1 MPLKLYNT
9 LQKRKE
15 ILTPIREGR
24 VGLYV
29 CGITVYDICH
39 VGHARS
45 AIVFDV
51 LRRYLEYRGYEVT
64 YVKNFTDVDDKIIAR
79 ANAEKVSIYEIS
91 NRYIAAHDEDMA
103 QLGVL
108 PPTVTPRATEHIE
121 GMIELIGKLMDR
133 GLAYAV
139 DGNVYYAVERFRG
152 YGKLSGRQLE
162 DMMAGA
168 RIDVNEHKNNPM
180 DFALWKASKPNEP
193 AWDSPWGPGRPGWH
207 IECSVMSQKYLGD
220 TFDIHGGGED
230 LVFPHHENEIAQ
242 SEGIT
247 DKPLANLW
255 VHNGFVKIN
264 SEKMS
269 KSLGNV
275 FAIPEMLAR
284 YHAEVIRLFML
295 QSHYR
300 SAVDFSEESLAEARQ
315 GMDRFYTT
323 LKTISD
329 LPAAAEG
336 EEEGAPLAPGSLEGK
351 TAALYTLI
359 QGLPDRFVEAM
370 DDDLNTAR
378 AIGYL
383 FDAARQV
390 NSFLSDAKTAKSE
403 AGRKVLALA
412 GKNIKEVGHVLGLFQ
427 EDPETYFLQDRE
439 RETRK
444 RGIDP
449 AEIEQFIAD
458 RWAAREAKN
467 WQRADEIRQLLA
479 EKGIAL
485 KDTPTGTTWKVA

>member
-1 MPLKLYNT
+1 MSLKLYNT
-9 LQKRKE
+9 LNNKKE
-15 ILTPIREGR
+15 IFSPIREGR

-29 CGITVYDICH
+29 CGITVYDVCH

-79 ANAEKVSIYEIS
+79 ANAEGVSIYEIAD
-91 NRYIAAHDEDMA
+91 RYIASHDEDMA
-103 QLGVL
+103 GLGVL
-108 PPTVTPRATEHIE
+108 RPTVTPRATEHID
-121 GMIELIGKLMDR
+121 GMIELIRKLKDR
-133 GLAYAV
+133 GLAYV
-139 DGNVYYAVERFRG
+139 VEGNVYYAVDRFRG

-207 IECSVMSQKYLGD
+207 IECSVMSQKYLGE

-230 LVFPHHENEIAQ
+230 LIFPHHENEIAQ
-242 SEGIT
+242 SEGAT
-247 DKPLANLW
+247 GKTLANVWL
-255 VHNGFVKIN
+255 HNGFVKIN

-275 FAIPEMLAR
+275 FNIQEMLAR

-300 SAVDFSEESLAEARQ
+300 SAVDFSEESLSEARQ
-315 GMDRFYTT
+315 GMDRFYAT
-323 LKTISD
+323 LKAIQD
-329 LPAAAEG
+329 ILPASG
-336 EEEGAPLAPGSLEGK
+336 EEDMSRIPPESLTGK
-351 TAALYTLI
+351 TAELYAHV
-359 QGLPDRFVEAM
+359 QGLPDRFDEAM

-383 FDAARQV
+383 FDTARQI
-390 NSFLSDAKTAKSE
+390 NGFLSDGKTVSSD
-403 AGRKVLALA
+403 AGRKVLSLA
-412 GKNIKEVGHVLGLFQ
+412 IKNIKDVGSVLGLFQ
-427 EDPETYFLQDRE
+427 DDPESYFLQDRE
-439 RETRK
+439 RETRN

-449 AEIEQFIAD
+449 AEIEQLLAE
-458 RWAAREAKN
+458 RWAARKDKD

-479 EKGIAL
+479 GKGIVL
-485 KDTPTGTTWKVA
+485 KDTPAGTTWKIG

>member
-1 MPLKLYNT
+1 
-9 LQKRKE
+9 
-15 ILTPIREGR
+15 
-24 VGLYV
+24 
-29 CGITVYDICH
+29 
-39 VGHARS
+39 
-45 AIVFDV
+45 
-51 LRRYLEYRGYEVT
+51 
-64 YVKNFTDVDDKIIAR
+64 
-79 ANAEKVSIYEIS
+79 
-91 NRYIAAHDEDMA
+91 
-103 QLGVL
+103 
-108 PPTVTPRATEHIE
+108 
-121 GMIELIGKLMDR
+121 MIELIRKLQER
-133 GLAYAV
+133 GLAYVV
-139 DGNVYYAVERFRG
+139 DGNVYYAVDRFPG

-207 IECSVMSQKYLGD
+207 IECSVMSQKYLGE

-230 LVFPHHENEIAQ
+230 LIFPHHENEIAQ
-242 SEGIT
+242 SEGAT
-247 DKPLANLW
+247 GKTLANLW
-255 VHNGFVKIN
+255 IHNGFVKIN

-275 FAIPEMLAR
+275 FTIREMLIR

-323 LKTISD
+323 LKAIQDLVGASEGDASPISPES
-329 LPAAAEG
+329 LTGKAAE
-336 EEEGAPLAPGSLEGK
+336 
-351 TAALYTLI
+351 LYAYV
-359 QGLPDRFVEAM
+359 QGLPDRFADAM

-383 FDAARQV
+383 FDAARQI
-390 NSFLSDAKTAKSE
+390 NGFLRDGKAAKSD
-403 AGRKVLALA
+403 AGRKILALA
-412 GKNIKEVGHVLGLFQ
+412 GKYIKDIGYVLGLFQ
-427 EDPETYFLQDRE
+427 EEPDVYFLQDRE

-449 AEIEQFIAD
+449 AEVERLIAG
-458 RWAAREAKN
+458 RWKARAEKN

>member
-1 MPLKLYNT
+1 MTLKLYNT
-9 LQKRKE
+9 LGKRKE
-15 ILTPIREGR
+15 VLVPLQEGR

-45 AIVFDV
+45 AVVFDV
-51 LRRYLEYRGYEVT
+51 LRRYLEYRGYEVI
-64 YVKNFTDVDDKIIAR
+64 YVKNYTDVDDKIIAR
-79 ANAEKVSIYEIS
+79 ANAEGVSIYDIS
-91 NRYIAAHDEDMA
+91 NRYIAAHDEDMSG
-103 QLGVL
+103 LGVL
-108 PPTVTPRATEHIE
+108 RPTVTPRATEHID
-121 GMIELIGKLMDR
+121 GMIRLIEQLVER

-139 DGNVYYAVERFRG
+139 NGNVYYAVERFPG

-168 RIDVNEHKNNPM
+168 RIDVDEHKNNPM

-193 AWDSPWGPGRPGWH
+193 SWDSPWGPGRPGWH

-220 TFDIHGGGED
+220 SFDIHGGGED

-242 SEGIT
+242 SEGAT
-247 DKPLANLW
+247 GKSLANLW

-275 FAIPEMLAR
+275 FSIREMLSR
-284 YHAEVIRLFML
+284 YSAEAIRLFML

-300 SAVDFSEESLAEARQ
+300 SAVDFSEESLSEARQ
-315 GMDRFYTT
+315 GMDRFYTA
-323 LKTISD
+323 LKAISD
-329 LPAAAEG
+329 LLAASGGNA
-336 EEEGAPLAPGSLEGK
+336 APPLPESLTGK
-351 TAALYTLI
+351 TAELFVLI
-359 QGLPDRFVEAM
+359 QSLPDRFVEAM

-383 FDAARQV
+383 FDAARQL
-390 NSFLSDAKTAKSE
+390 NAFLSDAKAAKSDE
-403 AGRKVLALA
+403 GRNVLALA
-412 GKNIKEVGHVLGLFQ
+412 EKTIKEVGYVLGLFQ
-427 EDPETYFLQDRE
+427 EDPELYFQRDRE

-449 AEIEQFIAD
+449 AEIEQLIAE
-458 RWAAREAKN
+458 RWAARAEKN
-467 WQRADEIRQLLA
+467 WQRADEIRKILT
-479 EKGIAL
+479 EKGIVL
-485 KDTPTGTTWKVA
+485 KDVPTGTTWKVA

>member
-1 MPLKLYNT
+1 MSLKLYNT
-9 LQKRKE
+9 LNNKKE
-15 ILTPIREGR
+15 VFTPIREGR

-29 CGITVYDICH
+29 CGITVYDVCH

-45 AIVFDV
+45 AVVFDV
-51 LRRYLEYRGYEVT
+51 LKRYLEYRGYEVT
-64 YVKNFTDVDDKIIAR
+64 YIKNFTDVDDKIIAR
-79 ANAEKVSIYEIS
+79 ANAEGVSISEIA
-91 NRYIAAHDEDMA
+91 NRYIASHDKDMDR
-103 QLGVL
+103 LGVL
-108 PPTVTPRATEHIE
+108 RPTVTPRATEHIGE
-121 GMIELIGKLMDR
+121 MIELISKLQKR

-139 DGNVYYAVERFRG
+139 DGNVYYAVERFPG
-152 YGKLSGRQLE
+152 YGKLSGRKLE

-242 SEGIT
+242 SEGVT
-247 DKPLANLW
+247 GKPLANIW
-255 VHNGFVKIN
+255 IHNGFVKIN

-275 FAIPEMLAR
+275 FTIQEMLTR

-300 SAVDFSEESLAEARQ
+300 SAVDFSEESLSEARQ
-315 GMDRFYTT
+315 GMDRFYGT
-323 LKTISD
+323 LKAIQEV
-329 LPAAAEG
+329 LAVA
-336 EEEGAPLAPGSLEGK
+336 EEEASPISPETLTGK
-351 TAALYTLI
+351 TAELYAHV

-383 FDAARQV
+383 FDAARQI
-390 NSFLSDAKTAKSE
+390 NGFIRDAKMAKSKE
-403 AGRKVLALA
+403 GWKVLALA
-412 GKNIKEVGHVLGLFQ
+412 GKSIKDLGYVLGLFQ
-427 EDPETYFLQDRE
+427 ENPDVYFLQDRE
-439 RETRK
+439 REIRK
-444 RGIDP
+444 RGLEP
-449 AEIEQFIAD
+449 AEIELLIAD
-458 RWAAREAKN
+458 RWAARNDKD
-467 WQRADEIRQLLA
+467 WHKADEIRQLLT
-479 EKGIAL
+479 EKGIVL
-485 KDTPTGTTWKVA
+485 KDTPTGTTWKVS

>member
-1 MPLKLYNT
+1 MSLRLYNT
-9 LQKRKE
+9 LNNRKE
-15 ILTPIREGR
+15 VFKPIREGQ

-29 CGITVYDICH
+29 CGITVYDVCH

-45 AIVFDV
+45 AVVFDV
-51 LRRYLEYRGYEVT
+51 LRRYLEYSGYKVI

-79 ANAEKVSIYEIS
+79 ANAEGVSIYNIAD
-91 NRYIAAHDEDMA
+91 RYIASHDEDMA
-103 QLGVL
+103 GLGVL
-108 PPTVTPRATEHIE
+108 RPTVTPRATEHIE
-121 GMIELIGKLMDR
+121 GMIELIRKLQDR
-133 GLAYAV
+133 GLAYV
-139 DGNVYYAVERFRG
+139 VEGNVYFAVDRFSG
-152 YGKLSGRQLE
+152 YGKLSGRRLE
-162 DMMAGA
+162 DLMAGA

-180 DFALWKASKPNEP
+180 DFALWKASKANEP
-193 AWDSPWGPGRPGWH
+193 AWESPWGPGRPGWH
-207 IECSVMSQKYLGD
+207 IECSVMSQKYLGE

-242 SEGIT
+242 SEGAT
-247 DKPLANLW
+247 GKTLANLW

-275 FAIPEMLAR
+275 FTIHEMLAR

-323 LKTISD
+323 LKSIRDILTSSAGDASPIS
-329 LPAAAEG
+329 PE
-336 EEEGAPLAPGSLEGK
+336 SLTGK
-351 TAALYTLI
+351 TAELYTVV
-359 QGLPDRFVEAM
+359 QGLPDRFAEAM

-390 NSFLSDAKTAKSE
+390 NGFLSDAKAAKSDE
-403 AGRKVLALA
+403 GRKVLALA
-412 GKNIKEVGHVLGLFQ
+412 EKHIKDSGYVLGLCQ
-427 EDPETYFLQDRE
+427 EEPDAYFIQDRE

-449 AEIEQFIAD
+449 AEIEGLIAE
-458 RWAAREAKN
+458 RWTARTEKN
-467 WQRADEIRQLLA
+467 WQRADEIRQVLA
-479 EKGIAL
+479 EKGISL
-485 KDTPTGTTWKVA
+485 KDTPAGTTWNVV

>member
-1 MPLKLYNT
+1 MSLKLYNT
-9 LQKRKE
+9 LRNRKE
-15 ILTPIREGR
+15 VFTPLQEGR

-45 AIVFDV
+45 AVVFDV

-79 ANAEKVSIYEIS
+79 ANAEGVSIYDIS

-103 QLGVL
+103 GLGVL
-108 PPTVTPRATEHIE
+108 QPTVTPRATEHIE
-121 GMIELIGKLMDR
+121 GMIKLIEQLMAR

-139 DGNVYYAVERFRG
+139 DGNVYYAVERFSG

-193 AWDSPWGPGRPGWH
+193 SWESPWGPGRPGWH

-242 SEGIT
+242 SEGAT
-247 DKPLANLW
+247 GKPLANLW
-255 VHNGFVKIN
+255 IHNGFVKIN

-275 FAIPEMLAR
+275 FSIQEMLAR
-284 YHAEVIRLFML
+284 YCAEAIRLFML

-300 SAVDFSEESLAEARQ
+300 SAVDFSEESLSEARQ
-315 GMDRFYTT
+315 GMDRFYAM
-323 LKTISD
+323 LKAISD
-329 LPAAAEG
+329 LLTPSGGDAT
-336 EEEGAPLAPGSLEGK
+336 PLAPESLTGK
-351 TAALYTLI
+351 TAELYALI
-359 QGLPDRFVEAM
+359 QGLPDRFIEAM

-383 FDAARQV
+383 FDAARQI
-390 NSFLSDAKTAKSE
+390 NAFLSDSKAAKSD

-412 GKNIKEVGHVLGLFQ
+412 GKNIKEVGYVLGLFQ
-427 EDPETYFLQDRE
+427 ENPDTYFLKDRE

-449 AEIEQFIAD
+449 AEIEQLIAE
-458 RWAAREAKN
+458 RWAARTAKN
-467 WQRADEIRQLLA
+467 WQRADELRQLLS

-485 KDTPTGTTWKVA
+485 KDAPTGTTWKVA